1 MRGLHQHCRQ
11 ASRRVQQQQ
20 CKRAGQGAQCLQGFC
35 FILPLVTVLVGPDS
49 ELLKH
54 LLSSHLL
61 VGFCWFIKCMPLH
74 ARHPTP
80 QLAYRG
86 ALTARRPAVNACG
99 TAATAPSQ
107 FRGGR
112 HRTGPPGMLQ
122 RHISP
127 TGQQPAPIG
136 CSALMPM
143 SSRQCAPYTLLHPVF
158 PSLLV
163 SHFSSCYRS
172 TPPTRV
178 TKAFHPHPAACPTT
192 HPPLPACPHPNSL
205 VCGGHG
211 AAAEERGHRACGP
224 AALSRA
230 HLVS

>member
-1 MRGLHQHCRQ
+1 MQ
-11 ASRRVQQQQ
+11 ASRAGCPVPAGFLFHLASSH
-20 CKRAGQGAQCLQGFC
+20 CFGGAGQRAIKAPAQQPPACWL
-35 FILPLVTVLVGPDS
+35 
-49 ELLKH
+49 
-54 LLSSHLL
+54 LL
-61 VGFCWFIKCMPLH
+61 VHQVH
-74 ARHPTP
+74 ATTCRHPTP